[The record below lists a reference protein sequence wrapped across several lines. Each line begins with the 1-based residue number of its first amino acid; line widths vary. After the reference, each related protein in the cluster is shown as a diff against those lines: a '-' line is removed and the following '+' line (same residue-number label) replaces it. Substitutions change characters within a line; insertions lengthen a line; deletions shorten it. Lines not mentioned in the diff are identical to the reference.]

1 MSKRGGGEGDP
12 FDDDVDG
19 DLAEVKVEPPES
31 PAAAAAATASN
42 SSSLTEG

>member
-1 MSKRGGGEGDP
+1 MSKRGSGEDDP

-31 PAAAAAATASN
+31 PATAAST
-42 SSSLTEG
+42 SSSLTER

>member
-1 MSKRGGGEGDP
+1 MSKRGSGEDDP

-31 PAAAAAATASN
+31 PATAAAST
-42 SSSLTEG
+42 SSSLTER